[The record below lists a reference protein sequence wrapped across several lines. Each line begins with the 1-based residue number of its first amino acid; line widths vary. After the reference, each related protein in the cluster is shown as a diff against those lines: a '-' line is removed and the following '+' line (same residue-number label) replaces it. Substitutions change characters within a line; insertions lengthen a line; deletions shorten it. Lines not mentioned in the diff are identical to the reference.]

1 MHDTFFYGVKLMVYK
16 EVTDQDKLIEET
28 TNNLYRL
35 AILAEEERIN
45 KMENKNSS
53 EFSFRTEFFQKVLNH
68 IK

>member
-1 MHDTFFYGVKLMVYK
+1 MIYK

-45 KMENKNSS
+45 KIENKNSS
-53 EFSFRTEFFQKVLNH
+53 DFSFRTEFFQKVLNH